1 MAQHPKLE
9 AVDLNSSYLTG
20 VIYDDV
26 SLTLEIEF
34 HLLEGHPQFTPS
46 DSGDGCYRKGF
57 IRFTDIEDLRLN
69 KAQVEAGKPGDLSV
83 IESGTIE
90 TDYCYMM
97 SGWGEIELTA
107 QSIRVA
113 FD

>member
-9 AVDLNSSYLTG
+9 AVDLNTSHLTG

-26 SLTLEIEF
+26 SLTLEFDF
-34 HLLEGHPQFTPS
+34 HLLEGHPQYIQP
-46 DSGDGCYRKGF
+46 DNGEGCYRKGF
-57 IRFTDIEDLRLN
+57 IQFTDVEDLRLN
-69 KAQVEAGKPGDLSV
+69 KAKVENGDPGDSS
-83 IESGTIE
+83 IIKSATIE
-90 TDYCYMM
+90 NGYCYMM